1 MADGEKKEEKSSVL
15 RLEEVEKTFGEGEVK
30 TRALKGI
37 DLRIDRGEFTSLV
50 GPSGSGKSTLLNIMG
65 LLDRPT
71 AGRVMVN
78 GIGTTEMDDREI
90 TLLRGRTLGFIFQFH
105 HLLTAFSVVENV
117 MLPAALDGGGFTKKM
132 RARAMELL
140 EAVELRE
147 QAEKGARE
155 ISGGQQQRVAVARAL
170 MMEPALVL
178 ADEPTGNLDTK
189 TAGVVFDLL
198 RKINRETETGFLI
211 VTHDR
216 DLAEKCDR
224 HIELVDGQIVA
235 DEEEE
240 VET

>member
-1 MADGEKKEEKSSVL
+1 MGEEKKSPVL
-15 RLEEVEKTFGEGEVK
+15 ELEEVDKTFGEGEVK
-30 TRALKGI
+30 TRVLKAI
-37 DLRIDRGEFTSLV
+37 DLQIEGGELTSLV

-71 AGRVMVN
+71 GGTVMVN
-78 GIGTTEMDDREI
+78 GIRTTEMDDREI

-132 RARAMELL
+132 RERAMELL
-140 EAVELRE
+140 KAVELTD
-147 QAEKGARE
+147 QAEKSARK
-155 ISGGQQQRVAVARAL
+155 ISGGQQQRVAIARAL
-170 MMEPALVL
+170 MMKPDLVL
-178 ADEPTGNLDTK
+178 SDEPTGNLDTK

-198 RKINRETETGFLI
+198 RKINAETGTAFLI

-224 HIELVDGQIVA
+224 HIELVDGKIVA
-235 DEEEE
+235 DE
-240 VET
+240 VSAPAETG